1 MNPDTSSPQEI
12 NHALICIGDKPLDP
26 HALGFAQH
34 FLHALDLQPTLLHV
48 KQPETSLE
56 QAEGIL
62 SAVREVPGYTTA
74 DSFLTEGNIRTEI
87 LDELKRNPYQMLV
100 LGTSQR
106 DPKSS
111 VSPLSKRIALDTDTT
126 VLAIQNPPQI
136 PESFLIC
143 TGGHEASVP
152 IVHWS
157 IHLAKALDVS
167 VTILHIL
174 SSPPAMYTGLPA
186 VEEDLSQLLSRDYP
200 LAHHLRQ
207 AAVIAEGGG
216 VDAKLELRHGI
227 VAEEILRAC
236 EMKRYDLVVIG
247 APSPSS
253 RIEPLLLG
261 QVAPHLLASSQKS
274 TMIVRNHFEGRDS

>member
-1 MNPDTSSPQEI
+1 
-12 NHALICIGDKPLDP
+12 L
-26 HALGFAQH
+26 
-34 FLHALDLQPTLLHV
+34 
-48 KQPETSLE
+48 
-56 QAEGIL
+56 
-62 SAVREVPGYTTA
+62 
-74 DSFLTEGNIRTEI
+74 
-87 LDELKRNPYQMLV
+87 LV

-111 VSPLSKRIALDTDTT
+111 VSPLTKRIALDADTT

-136 PESFLIC
+136 PECFLIC

-152 IVHWS
+152 IVQRS
-157 IHLAKALDVS
+157 IYLAKALDVR

-186 VEEDLSQLLSRDYP
+186 VEEDLSQLLSRDHP
-200 LAHHLRQ
+200 LAHHLREV
-207 AAVIAEGGG
+207 ANIAKEGG

-247 APSPSS
+247 APSPGS
-253 RIEPLLLG
+253 RIETLLLG

-274 TMIVRNHFEGRDS
+274 TMIVRNHFEGMDS